1 MTQSSP
7 TDLIYG
13 TVPHGLVPFP
23 EGAVQVSPLFP
34 QSLGLETL
42 ADESVDN
49 AVVLAPPG
57 TAERAYV
64 LAQILRVVKTGGTLS
79 VLAPKDQGGARL
91 RKALEAFGCQGHE
104 DSKAHHRMVYITR
117 PAQLIGIEAAIA
129 AGGLQDLTGHGLWSQ
144 PGVFSWDR
152 LDPGSALLL
161 KTLPALSGKGMDLGC
176 GIGLLANAVLT
187 SPKITNLI
195 LVDIDGR
202 AMAAATLN
210 VTDPR
215 AQLIWTDARQIAAA
229 ADQDFIVMN
238 PPFHLSGAEDRRL
251 GQAFIQAAARA
262 LRKGGTCWMVANRH
276 LPYEETLKT
285 VFTKVEVKAQAQ
297 GYKVFEAKT

>member
-1 MTQSSP
+1 
-7 TDLIYG
+7 
-13 TVPHGLVPFP
+13 
-23 EGAVQVSPLFP
+23 
-34 QSLGLETL
+34 
-42 ADESVDN
+42 
-49 AVVLAPPG
+49 VVLAPPG

-64 LAQILRVVKTGGTLS
+64 LAQVLRVVKTGGTLS

-104 DSKAHHRMVYITR
+104 DSKAHHRMVYMTR
-117 PAQLIGIEAAIA
+117 PAQLIGTEAAIA

-176 GIGLLANAVLT
+176 GIGLLANAVLA

-202 AMAAATLN
+202 AMAAAARN

-285 VFTKVEVKAQAQ
+285 LFSKVEVKAQAH
-297 GYKVFEAKT
+297 GYKVFEAKK

>member
-1 MTQSSP
+1 MTQTPS

-13 TVPHGLVPFP
+13 TVPHGLVPVP

-42 ADESVDN
+42 ADETVDS

-64 LAQILRVVKTGGTLS
+64 LAQILRVLRPGGALS

-91 RKALEAFGCQGHE
+91 RKALEAFGCEGHE
-104 DSKAHHRMVYITR
+104 DSKAHHRMVYIDR
-117 PAQLIGIEAAIA
+117 PAQPVGLDAAIA

-161 KTLPALSGKGMDLGC
+161 KTLPNLAGKGMDLGC

-187 SPKITNLI
+187 SAKITALT

-202 AMAAATLN
+202 A
-210 VTDPR
+210 
-215 AQLIWTDARQIAAA
+215 IAAA

-285 VFTKVEVKAQAQ
+285 LFSKVEVKAQAQ
-297 GYKVFEAKT
+297 GYKVFEAKK